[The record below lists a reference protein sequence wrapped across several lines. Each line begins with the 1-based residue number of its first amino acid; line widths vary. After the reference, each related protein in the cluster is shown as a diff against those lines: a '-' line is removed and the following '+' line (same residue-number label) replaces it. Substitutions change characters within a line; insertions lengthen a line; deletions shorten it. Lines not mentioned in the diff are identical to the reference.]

1 MASRLTYAIIAVIV
15 ISLVIIAGMKFYQSK
30 TLDAGATSYVLEDL
44 RAKHPDADSI
54 QIMDWETK
62 ANDQGGQY
70 LRIRASVSEGSKTP
84 CPVRIHY
91 FYYYPVQNFVTEPP
105 EYITS
110 GCKVC
115 EGEGCAI
122 AFDEEAIIA
131 SHTNTGTTSVNKY
144 VTAYKDAVPT
154 VYRDASGWKVDWKS
168 PSSKYGYMV
177 EVDTNGRILSV
188 NTIYY

>member
-1 MASRLTYAIIAVIV
+1 MSNRLTYAIIAVII
-15 ISLVIIAGMKFYQSK
+15 ISLVIIAGMKFYESK
-30 TLDAGATSYVLEDL
+30 KLDSGATSYVLEDL
-44 RAKHPDADSI
+44 QSKHPEADSI
-54 QIMDWETK
+54 QIMDWETRT
-62 ANDQGGQY
+62 NQQGEEY
-70 LRIRASVSEGSKTP
+70 LRIRASVSEGTATP

-91 FYYYPVQNFVTEPP
+91 YYYYPVQNFVTEPP

-110 GCKVC
+110 GCTVC

-122 AFDEEAIIA
+122 AFEEEAVIA
-131 SHTNTGTTSVNKY
+131 SHTNPGAENVNKY
-144 VTAYKDAVPT
+144 VVSYKDAVPT
-154 VYRDASGWKVDWKS
+154 VYRDDTGWKVGWKS